1 MELAHLVSTTNREL
15 GVRTK
20 VGYLLPTR
28 EKVMAGDHSARDLL
42 DLGKLAADLGFDS
55 LWVGDSLLARPRHD
69 PLTILAG
76 VAAAVPDV
84 QLGTAVLLPAL
95 RNPVVLAQ
103 QLATIDQLSKGR
115 LVIGAGIGA
124 DAPAI
129 RAEFLAAS
137 VPFEKRVGRLLEGF
151 RLCRALW
158 SGEPVDWDG
167 RWKLDKGLLAPLP
180 YTKGGPPIWLA
191 ATVDPGIERAAKYFD
206 GWFPLGPD
214 ASEFGRRQK
223 LFATSAEKVG
233 RDSSALTTALYL
245 TIAIAD
251 TEAGGDVAI
260 NEYLQN
266 YYGMPAPAMRAIQ
279 ACYGGPL
286 DQVLAFIRSYV
297 EQGAQHI
304 VVRVVGEHA
313 TTLQQLSARRDEIG

>member
-1 MELAHLVSTTNREL
+1 M
-15 GVRTK
+15 TK

-28 EKVMAGDHSARDLL
+28 EKVMAADHSARDLL
-42 DLGKLAADLGFDS
+42 DLGKRAADLGFDS

-69 PLTILAG
+69 PLTVLAA
-76 VAAAVPDV
+76 VAAVVPDV

-103 QLATIDQLSKGR
+103 QLATIDQLSEGR
-115 LVIGAGIGA
+115 LVVGAGIAA

-129 RAEFLAAS
+129 RAEFVAAG

-151 RLCRALW
+151 RLCRELW
-158 SGEPVDWDG
+158 SGKSVDWDG
-167 RWKLDKGLLAPLP
+167 RWRLGNAQLAPLP

-191 ATVDPGIERAAKYFD
+191 ATVEPGIERAAKYFD

-214 ASEFGRRQK
+214 APEFGRRQQ
-223 LFATSAEKVG
+223 LFAASAEKLG
-233 RDSSALTTALYL
+233 RDSNELTTALYL
-245 TIAIAD
+245 TVAVAN
-251 TEAGGDVAI
+251 TEAEGDAAV
-260 NEYLQN
+260 NDYLQN
-266 YYGMPAPAMRAIQ
+266 YYSMDPALMRTIQ

-286 DQVLAFIRSYV
+286 EQVLKFIRSYV

-304 VVRVVGEHA
+304 VVRVVGDHEK
-313 TTLQQLSARRDEIG
+313 TLQALSQRRDEIG